1 MSDCVDVA
9 LAGVHVRWGGPG
21 AVFTAV
27 GGGGRRRARGA
38 WLLAKL
44 WEDYGAAP

>member
-21 AVFTAV
+21 ALFT

-44 WEDYGAAP
+44 RENHGAAR